1 MQCKR
6 CKTYFDYEKHYG
18 ICPKCAAFNRPDG
31 KDDMEYFAEE
41 GKDRFGMSEDYRQPG
56 MSGVH
61 EQLHDKYDS
70 GEPHKKVTYSYKT
83 NTDEKRGKG
92 RGSLK
97 KKLAVAVIIIILAAA
112 AAVFLADS
120 AEKRNKEMTTVK
132 DITEVRK
139 LRGEYI
145 TSGYTSFR
153 FDGARV
159 MENEVLD
166 EFMPEGKKLVVVTA
180 SVQKNY
186 RKSPDED
193 TEMQYGS
200 LYAEC
205 GTAYLNP
212 VEQYSLEN
220 ARLEGFFD
228 FEAASPY
235 ISLENGEIKLLFVTD
250 DTAEDIDI
258 CIPGWSSY
266 EQEGIPEFICRVNL
280 QIEEG
285 VAS

>member
-1 MQCKR
+1 
-6 CKTYFDYEKHYG
+6 
-18 ICPKCAAFNRPDG
+18 
-31 KDDMEYFAEE
+31 
-41 GKDRFGMSEDYRQPG
+41 
-56 MSGVH
+56 
-61 EQLHDKYDS
+61 
-70 GEPHKKVTYSYKT
+70 
-83 NTDEKRGKG
+83 
-92 RGSLK
+92 
-97 KKLAVAVIIIILAAA
+97 
-112 AAVFLADS
+112 
-120 AEKRNKEMTTVK
+120 
-132 DITEVRK
+132 
-139 LRGEYI
+139 
-145 TSGYTSFR
+145 
-153 FDGARV
+153 
-159 MENEVLD
+159 
-166 EFMPEGKKLVVVTA
+166 MPEGKKLVVVTA